1 MTAAV
6 RAWLLLVLLLSTGDI
21 RDSRA
26 SLSDAAFRR
35 FAMEEDAWI
44 DLIYQVKSLIKP
56 HRLKTLILLPLL
68 ADVPQPGGL
77 QNPGPSLTF

>member
-1 MTAAV
+1 MTAAM

-26 SLSDAAFRR
+26 SLGDAAFRR

-44 DLIYQVKSLIKP
+44 DLIYQVK
-56 HRLKTLILLPLL
+56 R
-68 ADVPQPGGL
+68 V
-77 QNPGPSLTF
+77 